1 MDSVAEL
8 NDELEDLGKS
18 ECVPSKP
25 SSSLATLCSLP
36 QIISECRIMPEK
48 VVNDKDS
55 YQTNGRMPND
65 DDALRRRRLINVAMK
80 HVT

>member
-1 MDSVAEL
+1 MDSVAES
-8 NDELEDLGKS
+8 NDESECLGSS
-18 ECVPSKP
+18 ECVPSIP

-36 QIISECRIMPEK
+36 QIIPERRIMPEK

-65 DDALRRRRLINVAMK
+65 DDALRRRRSINVAMK